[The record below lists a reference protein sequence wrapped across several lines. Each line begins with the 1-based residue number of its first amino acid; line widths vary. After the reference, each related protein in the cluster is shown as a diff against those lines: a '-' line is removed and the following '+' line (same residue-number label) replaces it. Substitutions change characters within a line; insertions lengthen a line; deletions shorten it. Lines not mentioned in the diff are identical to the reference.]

1 MKKILS
7 LFMIPVM
14 GLLALSCEKTGQE
27 GGGGNTGAAVLGVSV
42 TNLPQVVEVPQNQ
55 SQSFEVVVVANPG
68 PSEAIQVSLG
78 TDESLV
84 AKYNAAY
91 GTAYEMLP
99 AAAFEL
105 PSSPLMV
112 MKYNKTS
119 APGTL
124 KLIGAGCVQDKAY
137 LLPVVVSSVKGNAA
151 YEAPEDRV
159 AYVVFKMLEAQMA
172 GAGTQADP
180 YLVTSTNEF
189 NKIGNVLKSGETV
202 YVKLAADIDY
212 DGEAWTQ
219 ADATGAPIF
228 LDGDNHTVKNVK
240 AECGL
245 FANLEGTVKNLVIEG
260 AEITV
265 ATEQGGILAHT
276 AGVNE
281 GDNVTIQNV
290 TVRNSSIT
298 NVGYVGG
305 LVGRITRGVVDNV
318 NVEATV
324 SGSARVAG
332 IFGHAISSTITN
344 SSSAGTVTA
353 TDYYVGGV
361 VGLMYDCTVKNCSSS
376 ANVTCESLANSY
388 SRVGG
393 LVGEIFKGASIEK
406 CHATGKIVGKGYFGG
421 GLVGCVNV
429 TETVDGNTIVGTVDI
444 KQSYATGDVSLIRDG
459 NLKDAGAGGLVGCV
473 YTGKTVITDC
483 YATGAIEAD
492 RYSAGFVG
500 DLWTGSEVVITN
512 GFTNG
517 DLTKLGPDANGNHSD
532 GVAIGSL
539 RVNDGTIKVTCK
551 GFVAWNTL
559 DTKKFIYQDLVPSAG
574 NYFGAEE
581 TISAQAKKLGW
592 DESIWDLS
600 GDTPKLK

>member
-27 GGGGNTGAAVLGVSV
+27 GGGNTGAAVLGVSI
-42 TNLPQVVEVPQNQ
+42 TALPEVVEVPQNQ
-55 SQSFEVVVVANPG
+55 SQSFEVIVVANPG
-68 PSEAIQVSLG
+68 PSEAIQVTLG

-91 GTAYEMLP
+91 GTTYEMLP

-112 MKYNKTS
+112 MKYNKAS

-124 KLIGAGCVQDKAY
+124 KLIGAGCEVGKTY
-137 LLPVVVSSVKGNAA
+137 VLPVVVSSVKGNAA

-159 AYVVFKMLEAQMA
+159 AYVVFKMLAAQMA
-172 GAGTQADP
+172 GSGTQSDP
-180 YLVTSTNEF
+180 YLVTNTEEF
-189 NKIGNVLKSGETV
+189 NKIGNILKTGETV
-202 YVKLAADIDY
+202 YVNLAADIDFN
-212 DGEAWTQ
+212 GASWSQ
-219 ADATGAPIF
+219 ANASGAPIV
-228 LDGDNHTVKNVK
+228 LDGGNHVVKNVK
-240 AECGL
+240 AEYGL
-245 FANLEGTVKNLVIEG
+245 FLILEGTVKNLVIEG
-260 AEITV
+260 ANITMG
-265 ATEQGGILAHT
+265 AEKGGILAHA
-276 AGVNE
+276 AGVTE
-281 GDNVTIQNV
+281 GDNVKIENV
-290 TVRNSSIT
+290 TVRSSSIS
-298 NVGYVGG
+298 NSGYVGG
-305 LVGRITRGVVDNV
+305 LTGQITRGIVDNV

-361 VGLMYDCTVKNCSSS
+361 VGLMYDCTVKNTSST

-388 SRVGG
+388 SRIGG
-393 LVGEIFKGASIEK
+393 LVGQMTAGGTIEK
-406 CHATGKIVGKGYFGG
+406 CYATGTVIGKGYFGG
-421 GLVGCVNV
+421 GLVGVVEASEKVNDVV
-429 TETVDGNTIVGTVDI
+429 TVKPVLI
-444 KQSYATGDVSLIRDG
+444 KQSYATGNVSLIRDG
-459 NLKDAGAGGLVGCV
+459 NAKDAGAGGLVGRFEN
-473 YTGKTVITDC
+473 GKLEIIDC
-483 YATGAIEAD
+483 YASGAIEVD
-492 RYSAGFVG
+492 RYSSGFMG
-500 DLWTGSEVVITN
+500 DMNEGELIITN
-512 GFTNG
+512 GFTNS
-517 DLTKLGPDANGNHSD
+517 DLTKMGPDANGNHSD
-532 GVAIGSL
+532 AVAIGCF
-539 RVNDGTIKVTCK
+539 RATEDKYTAKCT

-559 DTKKFIYQDLVPSAG
+559 DVKKFSYQDKVPSAG

-581 TISAQAKKLGW
+581 TISAQARKLGW